1 LDKSQ
6 PSASSSSRRPPSELK
21 LLGRQWV
28 LHARLFVSAALGIAV
43 TLALLALPWRM
54 STRLLVG
61 WDIGVALYLA
71 LSCRVAARASI
82 TTIRQRAAINDE
94 GAIALLVL
102 VIAAARR
109 IGVRRTASRSL
120 SSRRPLRAGP
130 VGSPIVA
137 GIRVF

>member
-1 LDKSQ
+1 MDKSQ

-61 WDIGVALYLA
+61 WDIGVALYLGHLSGKVFKDSLLFPFA
-71 LSCRVAARASI
+71 LSLIGLAIIWVGVLWQRREAELTARLRGFLPSAVRELLEARA
-82 TTIRQRAAINDE
+82 
-94 GAIALLVL
+94 
-102 VIAAARR
+102 
-109 IGVRRTASRSL
+109 VR
-120 SSRRPLRAGP
+120 
-130 VGSPIVA
+130 
-137 GIRVF
+137 